1 MAKVT
6 YVFPIE
12 YMQGR
17 LKKHDP
23 NSPVTRKKLFR
34 GPNGEVIAEGPNEVY
49 LITNPRDYDKN
60 PLAGGQLRTAT
71 IFGQA
76 TIQTKAILS
85 DPEQVAYWTQRWTKQ
100 LTTPDDDAPIEI
112 ATGNRHIYARL
123 DKYIQSVLQREMLK
137 SEL

>member
-1 MAKVT
+1 MAQVT

-12 YMQGR
+12 YLQGR
-17 LKKHDP
+17 LKKHDS
-23 NSPVTRKKLFR
+23 NSPVTRKKHFR
-34 GPNGEVIAEGPNEVY
+34 SPDGQVMAEGPNEVY

-76 TIQTKAILS
+76 TMRTKAILN
-85 DPEQVAYWTQRWTKQ
+85 DPEQLAYWTKRWENQ

-112 ATGNRHIYARL
+112 ATGKRHIYARL
-123 DKYIQSVLQREMLK
+123 DKYIQSALQREMLK
-137 SEL
+137 EE